1 MDDVTTILMHVR
13 SLHAAFRNEAAGR
26 LNGKDLARQRRR
38 DKFDEFDDD
47 GY

>member
-13 SLHAAFRNEAAGR
+13 SLHAAFRNEAGH
-26 LNGKDLARQRRR
+26 LNGQDLARQRRR